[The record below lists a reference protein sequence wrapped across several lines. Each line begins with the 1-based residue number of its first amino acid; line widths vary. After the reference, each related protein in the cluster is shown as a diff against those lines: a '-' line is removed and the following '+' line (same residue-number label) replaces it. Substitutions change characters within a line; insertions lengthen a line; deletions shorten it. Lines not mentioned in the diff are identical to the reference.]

1 MIKEEV
7 CVSCSALP
15 LLFHPTSR
23 VLGFVNEREGGNL
36 ARESERRQG
45 KLSLCT
51 NLFQVP
57 QGFFTPPPPQLKSLA
72 GIWEGQ
78 ARAQTGSVLFAKD
91 FQCW

>member
-57 QGFFTPPPPQLKSLA
+57 QGFFTPPHPTTEIPSRDLGRPGK
-72 GIWEGQ
+72 
-78 ARAQTGSVLFAKD
+78 GSNRQRPVR
-91 FQCW
+91 